1 MSIASCPVSGSAGGQ
16 CPVSGNARAG
26 QGQMRRGCAFSGM
39 AQPGDIHAAFDI
51 PRGVDAE
58 DWLRTREQKSIN
70 ELLYT
75 SYPSRKEVDGVK
87 SQLELD
93 SMNADDHHLLAVAL
107 GAPARQVMRRAE
119 EIGPQTGWRDGY
131 LSVEHGFC
139 PPDYEEPVSALA
151 RSPGRIW
158 SDLCERMPGCC
169 ARGRVREAVA
179 ALPLIEGTEEFI
191 PDQALWAAVVA
202 LGMLCSIYRFED
214 KHDGKDG
221 VSVQTSTSTRPQC
234 PMGDDLCEE
243 LVGIPLCIALPYFQ
257 ISRRMGRIL
266 PHLSFPDQASYN
278 LKIRDPKS
286 NYPYLARFEN
296 TDLRWPMFGE
306 RAEVAFLKGCADTS
320 ASFQHGPD
328 AIAACQEHVMT
339 GNVEGLLHE
348 MIRLKEILERM
359 PNAFHTISPNPNAG
373 DNYVSADRW
382 VRWGLFSAPLSR
394 RCPAASGLQ
403 FPPYLMMDAFL
414 GRKTAWLP
422 SNHRAFIAAIQYHYS
437 IPEFVQRSGDPRLMG
452 VLEGIVEA
460 YAGERGF
467 MGVHRYKVFGIL
479 EIAGKT
485 GRTATNG
492 LSGAADATRPW
503 EETHRQFSEAMK
515 ERLEPFRGKLDIE
528 PHSMRGTFQECRYV
542 TKVAGCS
549 AIDRD
554 PSRSTALVTLD
565 IRDTGIT
572 FAPGDRVAVMPLN
585 SWEECAK
592 MVAALGLD
600 QHLEEPVD
608 TTGMWSRFEQHL
620 SSVKR
625 SAHRQLTVI
634 DILRRG
640 HLAPITKELA
650 VKVHELLHA
659 SSNTVLQV
667 LATEEWPVG
676 GSLGDL
682 LQKALID
689 TPPQIWDKAFSLDNL
704 DWLPELVQLEVP
716 RTYSISSHTNELL
729 PNTVDLTISRAE
741 YKLCSMFS
749 QGQHVTR
756 AGVSSGFFNPHPSSA
771 EGSILS
777 DDVLLGVSR
786 PVAFQLPIDH
796 MAPCAFFAGGS
807 GIAPFRSF
815 WQHRLQTSGLSGGR
829 NLLYLGVQSRE
840 KFCYEGELR
849 KLVNMGFMEV
859 HLAFSRDPR
868 GLAYDDILRDLV
880 EKETPPRYIDSLI
893 IEQGATVCD
902 MVMSKKQGGLGGYL
916 YVCGSVSV
924 FDSVMSG
931 IRKAMYTYRTAT
943 METVDL
949 IINKAFAER
958 RFMLDVFMSPKA
970 LPCNLPTISLSNLAL
985 HTGHRP
991 GSRMWI
997 AVHGSVYDVTDF
1009 CPMHPGGTLI
1019 IKSNAG
1025 VDCTES
1031 FDNLAHTNNPEVSSL
1046 LTRYFIGHL
1055 SPKPDYHGDTELS
1068 VLHDLWSAYLRVTVE
1083 TLVAH
1088 QFEMHE
1094 IMGASID
1101 SPSAHNP
1108 NGITNIWLRE
1118 GLPNIIALRTF
1129 YGYQSRLLQGGFA
1142 ALFGPKLEE
1151 LVLRLS
1157 FSFASAGGPGAAY
1170 KLPDIL
1176 GTIARAKTSQDAAHS
1191 TKEIS
1196 SLGDFICDPSSELRF
1211 QERGVFSYATKSVQ
1225 LDIEL
1230 LENLRQEAC
1239 NGMDAFES
1247 IASVLDSP
1255 DKFDADSTPIAA
1267 LSAFLLQTLERMA
1280 HRLSMF
1286 YAQLARLSVYQ
1297 PELEH
1302 NPARTRWAFVRRCIR
1317 DGTFFVLTQAVDTE
1331 ALMDGQSNMYYMSGK
1346 SRQKTHFESILSQV
1360 NERIASS
1367 AEEPGKTMQPTSVNA
1382 IHHERGRAVTKD
1394 TTVASAAS
1402 RLNVGAIEG
1411 MESFMKKNKTEIRRL
1426 STMPSP
1432 FQLEHL
1438 QRALS
1443 AMNPTALA
1451 PSHGVA
1457 VGKMPGYD
1465 SLMSLAS
1472 RTSASSRKSSFGA
1485 ASSAGSLTPYPT
1497 MQGPPTPPSDAN
1509 MALQMKLV
1517 GLNRRQRT
1525 QSTASMHNFTSGPEA
1540 LLNGASPGPPSRRVT
1555 YGRFVRRLIPSSG
1568 RWRAEIRAIR
1578 DPIIVPGEEFRNQG
1592 LAELPAGYDRI
1603 KRDPLL
1609 LDSPSS
1615 SSPTRKANLSPPVFQ
1630 DWLAK
1635 KGAGP
1640 KAQTQGLQAVRRGED
1655 RSASEIKIPG
1665 EESRNKGLYWYEPQP
1680 QIRGITPLRRDED
1693 GSTSEIKIPGEAF
1706 RNPRLSERRI
1716 PYTPFEAPPFP
1727 LPHDDRQQPLLETGK
1742 HPSIAQDYSIDHP
1755 DETARVVPTELD
1767 EAITE
1772 PDTDSVNQPKSPDAY
1787 EPHLSFASHLR
1798 ELIKEHSR
1806 RMEDSHGLRQIQD
1819 VTSEIIYSRPR
1830 SISILGSPRGDLTT
1844 SLKTVS
1850 LLTLW
1855 LTAILIIGG
1864 LEFPFYLLEWL
1875 FSLAIFSVY
1884 FRQEAIQVIKQAL
1897 SFQFKINLL
1906 RGLPSGHVI
1915 VAWNCIC
1922 GDTRTA
1928 VVPESFAES
1937 LVQIRKQTLPMS
1949 PSSIT
1954 TAAPGTHS
1962 AIPTHATSSGHQ
1974 SNLQAQSAH
1983 NFQPVSQNPTVPAQ
1997 WIAVKPTGLLNATPM
2012 PAVDRYVLLMFEA
2025 WTRERYC
2032 ERGRGIPPASES
2044 GYFYM
2049 PRPMDDEPP
2058 ISKHEFY
2065 DRFYRRITTE
2075 QLRAVH
2081 GSFYNDHDAVDR
2093 IPQKR
2098 GLDDIVANGRPRFWG
2113 IIAREKKSGA
2123 RMLIYIFLSSLPG
2136 FIFFFLWLFVLD
2148 KDSLQDA
2155 STLLMISFTLLGILY
2170 ATQLL

>member
-16 CPVSGNARAG
+16 CPVSGNARGA
-26 QGQMRRGCAFSGM
+26 GQMRRGCAFSGV

-414 GRKTAWLP
+414 GRKTHTSFLGVEAVHLRAWLP

-1142 ALFGPKLEE
+1142 ALFGPQLEE

-1367 AEEPGKTMQPTSVNA
+1367 AEEPAKAMQPTSVNA

-1525 QSTASMHNFTSGPEA
+1525 QSTTSMHNFTSGPE
-1540 LLNGASPGPPSRRVT
+1540 T
-1555 YGRFVRRLIPSSG
+1555 
-1568 RWRAEIRAIR
+1568 
-1578 DPIIVPGEEFRNQG
+1578 
-1592 LAELPAGYDRI
+1592 
-1603 KRDPLL
+1603 
-1609 LDSPSS
+1609 
-1615 SSPTRKANLSPPVFQ
+1615 
-1630 DWLAK
+1630 
-1635 KGAGP
+1635 
-1640 KAQTQGLQAVRRGED
+1640 
-1655 RSASEIKIPG
+1655 IPG
-1665 EESRNKGLYWYEPQP
+1665 QAQQSL
-1680 QIRGITPLRRDED
+1680 TP
-1693 GSTSEIKIPGEAF
+1693 
-1706 RNPRLSERRI
+1706 
-1716 PYTPFEAPPFP
+1716 
-1727 LPHDDRQQPLLETGK
+1727 
-1742 HPSIAQDYSIDHP
+1742 
-1755 DETARVVPTELD
+1755 
-1767 EAITE
+1767 
-1772 PDTDSVNQPKSPDAY
+1772 
-1787 EPHLSFASHLR
+1787 
-1798 ELIKEHSR
+1798 
-1806 RMEDSHGLRQIQD
+1806 
-1819 VTSEIIYSRPR
+1819 VT
-1830 SISILGSPRGDLTT
+1830 
-1844 SLKTVS
+1844 
-1850 LLTLW
+1850 
-1855 LTAILIIGG
+1855 
-1864 LEFPFYLLEWL
+1864 
-1875 FSLAIFSVY
+1875 
-1884 FRQEAIQVIKQAL
+1884 
-1897 SFQFKINLL
+1897 
-1906 RGLPSGHVI
+1906 GLPTVI
-1915 VAWNCIC
+1915 
-1922 GDTRTA
+1922 
-1928 VVPESFAES
+1928 
-1937 LVQIRKQTLPMS
+1937 
-1949 PSSIT
+1949 
-1954 TAAPGTHS
+1954 
-1962 AIPTHATSSGHQ
+1962 
-1974 SNLQAQSAH
+1974 
-1983 NFQPVSQNPTVPAQ
+1983 
-1997 WIAVKPTGLLNATPM
+1997 PM
-2012 PAVDRYVLLMFEA
+2012 PVKDRYVLFMVDKDALFLRAIESQSLSNDQLFDRLRLEYRQLKGWFRTWFGLWIFSHCDFYKFEA

-2058 ISKHEFY
+2058 ISTHEFY
-2065 DRFYRRITTE
+2065 DRFYKRITPE
-2075 QLRAVH
+2075 QLRAAH
-2081 GSFYNDHDAVDR
+2081 GSLYNDHDAVDR
-2093 IPQKR
+2093 IPQKE
-2098 GLDDIVANGRPRFWG
+2098 GLDDIAANGRPQFWG
-2113 IIAREKKSGA
+2113 IIAREKKSGT

-2136 FIFFFLWLFVLD
+2136 LIFFFLWLFVLD
-2148 KDSLQDA
+2148 KDGLQDA